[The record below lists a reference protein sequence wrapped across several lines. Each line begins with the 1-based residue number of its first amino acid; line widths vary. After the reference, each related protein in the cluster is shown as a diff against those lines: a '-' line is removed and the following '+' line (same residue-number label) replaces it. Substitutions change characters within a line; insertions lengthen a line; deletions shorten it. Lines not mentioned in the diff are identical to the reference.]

1 MRHPS
6 LGMIALVV
14 IGTVVLAA
22 AVTAQTPAGLW
33 GSSLYRVELQVSGG
47 TVSGTFTSLVAPQ
60 APPGRIAGRM
70 EADGRAFTADWTF
83 TAGEET
89 GTFKTWLNFAD
100 RDGLLTGYR
109 WTEEALP
116 TAFSLH
122 RAVDGQLVEVFGEEQ
137 VDDGTA
143 IGAPTPP
150 GGTPPGGGTQ
160 GQAPSGTPVGPSGS
174 YPGVSH
180 GDAGIPGV
188 KVDVITCESVVD
200 GEPINIGEQFTA
212 PKSITALVRYW
223 NLPENSTVD
232 WLWSMDGRTEAKLN
246 KTLGGNGWYMH
257 GLRSETA
264 IIPGAYEL
272 VVAVNGRLVTQRTI
286 TVRAA
291 GTTPGTVKPPTS
303 GGTTS
308 SNPNIDVIVCQSAA
322 DGEPVNPGTQFANT
336 KSLACLVKYRSLPE
350 NSELKWVWQLPSGQ
364 TKESVRA
371 VKGTGWAWHG
381 LNAEPAMSPG
391 TYKVTVFALGKPVS
405 TVTVTV
411 R

>member
-1 MRHPS
+1 MRHLS
-6 LGMIALVV
+6 LGRIASIV
-14 IGTVVLAA
+14 IGAVLLAA
-22 AVTAQTPAGLW
+22 AASAQAPAGLW
-33 GSSLYRVELQVSGG
+33 GSSLYRVQLQVSGG
-47 TVSGTFTSLVAPQ
+47 SVSGTFASLDDPQ
-60 APPGRIAGRM
+60 APPGSIAGRI

-83 TAGEET
+83 SAGEDT

-122 RAVDGQLVEVFGEEQ
+122 RAVGGQLVDVFGEEQ
-137 VDDGTA
+137 VDDGTLTT
-143 IGAPTPP
+143 TPINTP
-150 GGTPPGGGTQ
+150 GGTPTQ
-160 GQAPSGTPVGPSGS
+160 TPSGTPVGPSGS

-200 GEPINIGEQFTA
+200 GEPINIGEKFTA
-212 PKSITALVRYW
+212 PRSITALVRYQ
-223 NLPENSTVD
+223 NLPPNSTID

-246 KTLGGNGWYMH
+246 KTLAGNGWYMH

-272 VVAVNGRLVTQRTI
+272 IVAVNGQLVAQRTI

-291 GTTPGTVKPPTS
+291 SAPPGTVTPPTG
-303 GGTTS
+303 GGTATG
-308 SNPNIDVIVCQSAA
+308 NPNIDVIVCQSAA
-322 DGEPVNPGTQFANT
+322 DGEPVNPGTQFTNT
-336 KSLACLVKYRSLPE
+336 KSLTCLVKYRALPE

-364 TKESVRA
+364 TKESTRA

-391 TYKVTVFALGKPVS
+391 TYRVTVTALGQPVS

>member
-1 MRHPS
+1 MKHV
-6 LGMIALVV
+6 LLVAALTMMIGLLIVEN
-14 IGTVVLAA
+14 AA
-22 AVTAQTPAGLW
+22 SAQTPEGLW
-33 GSSLYRVELQVSGG
+33 SSTLYRVELKVSGG
-47 TVSGTFTSLVAPQ
+47 TVSGTFTSLDDPQ
-60 APPGRIAGRM
+60 APPGRIAGRI
-70 EADGRAFTADWTF
+70 EADGRAFTADWSF
-83 TAGEET
+83 TAGEDA
-89 GTFKTWLNFAD
+89 GTFKTWLNFRD

-116 TAFSLH
+116 TAFALH
-122 RAVDGQLVEVFGEEQ
+122 RAVDGRLVDVIGEES

-143 IGAPTPP
+143 V
-150 GGTPPGGGTQ
+150 
-160 GQAPSGTPVGPSGS
+160 STPVGPPTTT
-174 YPGVSH
+174 PGGTTPTKPTPTKPASQT
-180 GDAGIPGV
+180 DIE
-188 KVDVITCESVVD
+188 VIVCERVVD
-200 GEPINIGEQFTA
+200 GEPVNIADQFTA
-212 PKSITALVRYW
+212 PKSITALVKYR
-223 NLPENSTVD
+223 NLPPNSTVD

-257 GLRSETA
+257 GLRSEMA

-272 VVAVNGRLVTQRTI
+272 IVAVNGQLVAQRTI

-308 SNPNIDVIVCQSAA
+308 GNPNIDVIVCQSAA

-391 TYKVTVFALGKPVS
+391 TYKVSVTVSGRPVS
-405 TVTVTV
+405 TVSITV

>member
-1 MRHPS
+1 MKCVS
-6 LGMIALVV
+6 FVTIVTMV
-14 IGTVVLAA
+14 IGLLMVGVAA
-22 AVTAQTPAGLW
+22 SAQTPAGLW
-33 GSSLYRVELQVSGG
+33 SSTLYRVELKVSGG
-47 TVSGTFTSLVAPQ
+47 TVSGTFTSLDDPQ
-60 APPGRIAGRM
+60 APAGRITGRI
-70 EADGRAFTADWTF
+70 EADRRAFTADWTF
-83 TAGEET
+83 TAGEDT
-89 GTFKTWLNFAD
+89 GTFKTWLNFKD

-122 RAVDGQLVEVFGEEQ
+122 RAVGGQLVEVFGEEE

-143 IGAPTPP
+143 ISTPIAKP
-150 GGTPPGGGTQ
+150 GGTTGGTP
-160 GQAPSGTPVGPSGS
+160 GETIPSKPTPHADIQVIVCE
-174 YPGVSH
+174 GV
-180 GDAGIPGV
+180 A
-188 KVDVITCESVVD
+188 D
-200 GEPINIGEQFTA
+200 GEPVNISDQFTA
-212 PKSITALVRYW
+212 PKSITALVKYR
-223 NLPENSTVD
+223 NLPPNSTID
-232 WLWSMDGRTEAKLN
+232 WLWSLDGRTEAKLN
-246 KTLGGNGWYMH
+246 KTLAGNGWHMH

-272 VVAVNGRLVTQRTI
+272 IVAVNGQLVAQRTI

-291 GTTPGTVKPPTS
+291 STAPGTVKPPTD

-350 NSELKWVWQLPSGQ
+350 NSELKWVWQLPSGT
-364 TKESVRA
+364 TKESTRA

-391 TYKVTVFALGKPVS
+391 TYKVTVTALGQPV
-405 TVTVTV
+405 TTITITV